1 MASVLAWWQMPYYGA
16 APVASPGMED
26 ASAMPDIHCVSSPSN
41 LAKSLTMMIQERNI
55 AKPRPASRRFMTLV
69 LAGAM
74 FAPAAYA
81 AFPDKPVHLILSFP
95 PAGATDILARGIGQK
110 IAEAIGQPVIVENR
124 PGAGGN
130 IGLIAAARAPADGYT
145 IYLGAVTNAAIA
157 AAAYSPQPAHLIK
170 DFTPLAG
177 VATVP
182 HILVVPA
189 SSSATTVSELVAMLK
204 SSPGKYNFASQ
215 GAGTLSHLESEL
227 FKIKTGADVLHVPY
241 KGSSQALPDLMA
253 GTSAMMFD
261 SIPAS
266 MPQVKSGRL
275 KVLAVA
281 SGKRVSS
288 LPDVPTVQEAGVAGF
303 EANNLF
309 GFLVPKGTPP
319 EAVKVLSGAIETA
332 LAAPGLRQTMEA
344 QGVELKFTPAAEFG
358 KMVGQEFATWRQVV
372 ETAKVKLD

>member
-1 MASVLAWWQMPYYGA
+1 MTTKVFTITKPQATARRLLSAVL
-16 APVASPGMED
+16 V
-26 ASAMPDIHCVSSPSN
+26 
-41 LAKSLTMMIQERNI
+41 
-55 AKPRPASRRFMTLV
+55 
-69 LAGAM
+69 AGATT
-74 FAPAAYA
+74 AALLATPAYA

-110 IAEAIGQPVIVENR
+110 MAEAMGQPVIVENR

-130 IGLIAAARAPADGYT
+130 IGLIAAARSPADGYT

-170 DFTPLAG
+170 DFTPIAG

-189 SSSATTVSELVAMLK
+189 SSPANTVPELISMLK
-204 SSPGKYNFASQ
+204 AAPGKYNFASQ

-227 FKIKTGADVLHVPY
+227 FKIKTGVDVLHVPY

-253 GTSAMMFD
+253 GTAAMMFD

-288 LPDVPTVQEAGVAGF
+288 IPDVPTVQEAGVPGF

-309 GFLVPKGTPP
+309 GFMVPKGTPAD
-319 EAVKVLSGAIETA
+319 AVKILSGAIEKA
-332 LAAPGLRQTMEA
+332 LAAPGMRQTMEA
-344 QGVELKFTPAAEFG
+344 QGVELKFTPADEFG
-358 KMVGQEFATWRQVV
+358 KMVAQEFTNWGQVV
-372 ETAKVKLD
+372 QAAKVKLD